1 MTPKGG
7 SRTQKHSQQTSLEWL
22 SAEYHDL
29 NGDHIDILEGPPTA
43 LEFARIVQISRPR
56 LTRQVAPGFQA
67 SSLKWSNDYLISKM
81 GSGLISVAV
90 TPNGRADAIT
100 LGPNGKLYF
109 AEPAVEKMT
118 MKSLLDNLS
127 DNKCSDGDGVAA
139 ETYYLQS
146 QNGNVYSSSFFSGQ
160 DDSSEFEPLRQGI
173 PSDVKW
179 CTEALDKSPE
189 AVNVWIGDGGSIS
202 SIHSAD
208 PYENIYTVVRG
219 QKHFTLLPPTDGWC
233 LDERFYPHATYVRN
247 AGDLVLH
254 ASPEISRP
262 VRWASIL
269 NPHLPGYIPTEAHP
283 IHISVS
289 ENEAIYIPVGWWHHV
304 RQSGITVALN
314 WWYDTEMRGMS
325 WVMLSYLRDMKDV
338 PSGNTDNE
346 GSKAVP

>member
-1 MTPKGG
+1 MTPKGD
-7 SRTQKHSQQTSLEWL
+7 SHTQKSSQQASLEWL

-29 NGDHIDILEGPPTA
+29 NGDHIDILEGTPTA
-43 LEFARIVQISRPR
+43 LEFARIVQISRPVLIKR
-56 LTRQVAPGFQA
+56 FQA
-67 SSLKWSNDYLISKM
+67 SSCKWSNDYLISKM
-81 GSGLISVAV
+81 GSRPISVAV

-109 AEPAVEKMT
+109 AEPAVEKMS

-127 DNKCSDGDGVAA
+127 DDTCSAGDGAAA

-146 QNGNVYSSSFFSGQ
+146 QNGNVYSSGFFNGQ
-160 DDSSEFEPLRQGI
+160 DDLSEFETLRQDI

-202 SIHSAD
+202 SIHSD

-233 LDERFYPHATYVRN
+233 LDERLYPHATYVRN
-247 AGDLVLH
+247 AGDLVLQP
-254 ASPEISRP
+254 SPEISPP

-269 NPHLPGYIPTEAHP
+269 NPHLPGCIPPEAHP

-304 RQSGITVALN
+304 RQSSITVALN

-346 GSKAVP
+346 GSKAVV

>member
-1 MTPKGG
+1 MTPKGDP
-7 SRTQKHSQQTSLEWL
+7 RTQKSSQQASLEWL

-29 NGDHIDILEGPPTA
+29 NGDHIDILEGTPTA
-43 LEFARIVQISRPR
+43 LEFARIVQISRPV
-56 LTRQVAPGFQA
+56 LIKT
-67 SSLKWSNDYLISKM
+67 SSCKWSNDYLISKM
-81 GSGLISVAV
+81 GSRPISVAV
-90 TPNGRADAIT
+90 TPDGRADAIT

-118 MKSLLDNLS
+118 MQCLLGNLS
-127 DNKCSDGDGVAA
+127 DDKCSDGDGVAV

-146 QNGNVYSSSFFSGQ
+146 QNGNVYSSGY
-160 DDSSEFEPLRQGI
+160 DSSEFEPLRQDI
-173 PSDVKW
+173 PSHVAW
-179 CTEALDKSPE
+179 CTEALGKSPE

-247 AGDLVLH
+247 AGNLVLQP
-254 ASPEISRP
+254 SPENSPP

-269 NPHLPGYIPTEAHP
+269 NHRLPGYIPPEAHP

-304 RQSGITVALN
+304 RQTGITVALN

-338 PSGNTDNE
+338 PSGNTDDE
-346 GSKAVP
+346 GPKSGCVIRAGM